1 MKKSLLIL
9 LTVSVSIFS
18 CKKDFATF
26 QGGSQESFA
35 SKKSSSIPK
44 LTDKEFEEVIASNT
58 VETVVAEE
66 NVNVTASTNE
76 VVTPIA
82 ENTSNATKTVS
93 VKTVDAKL
101 TPSVI
106 KEVTGKSLTFSQVK
120 KLKQLQKVAKKSSS
134 NNAAGGKSQIVAL
147 ILAIVVGGLGIHRFY
162 LGYTTYGIIQLLTL
176 GGCGIWA
183 LIDIINIALGN
194 LKPNGGDY
202 DQKL

>member
-9 LTVSVSIFS
+9 LTISVSIFS

-26 QGGSQESFA
+26 QGGSQESFT

-44 LTDKEFEEVIASNT
+44 LTDKEFDEVIASNT
-58 VETVVAEE
+58 IETVVTEE
-66 NVNVTASTNE
+66 NVNVSASANE

-106 KEVTGKSLTFSQVK
+106 KEVTGKSLTFSQIK
-120 KLKQLQKVAKKSSS
+120 KLKQLQKIAKKSSS
-134 NNAAGGKSQIVAL
+134 NNAEGGKSQIVAL

-176 GGCGIWA
+176 GGCGVWA